1 MVLIIIFSLLLI
13 LTPFSSAYSV
23 SIKSGED
30 APDFMLGSV
39 KGDNVSLG
47 DYEGKIRVLIYW
59 RPNQKRSHLALKE
72 GKLFSDKFSNK
83 GVKIISLIA
92 KPDNMET
99 VMKIMEDYKIDFP
112 VLIDAERNVF
122 SGYGIRVYPTTI
134 VIDRKG
140 KVAFS
145 IPGHALNYKMKLDA
159 HLKYLLGEVN
169 REELADMLS
178 PRRESKDDSLLKALR
193 IYNLALKFTEAKLL
207 DQAIDTVKKA
217 IEIKPDFA
225 RPYILLG
232 FLLLSRDEADPAFE
246 QFKRALELDPQSHDA
261 KTGLGGSLILKGD
274 IDAAI
279 EILTEASVANPYSEM
294 TYYELGKAY
303 ELKGEESKSIEMYK
317 KALEKIIRNKVLP
330 SSIHK

>member
-1 MVLIIIFSLLLI
+1 MILIILFSLLLI
-13 LTPFSSAYSV
+13 FTPFTSAYSV
-23 SIKSGED
+23 HIKTGED
-30 APDFMLGSV
+30 APDFILSSV
-39 KGDNVSLG
+39 DGGFVSLS
-47 DYEGKIRVLIYW
+47 DYEGKIIVLIYW
-59 RPNQKRSHLALKE
+59 RPNQKRSHLALKD
-72 GKLFSDKFSNK
+72 GKLFSDTLKNK
-83 GVKIISLIA
+83 GVKIIGLIA

-99 VMKIMEDYKIDFP
+99 VMKIIDDLKIDFP
-112 VLIDAERNVF
+112 VLIDAERDVF

-145 IPGHALNYKMKLDA
+145 IPGHALNYKISLDA
-159 HLKYLLGEVN
+159 RLKYSLGEVD
-169 REELADMLS
+169 REELKNMLS
-178 PRRESKDDSLLKALR
+178 PSRESKDASLLKAVR
-193 IYNLALKFTEAKLL
+193 TYNLALKFTEAKLL
-207 DQAIDTVKKA
+207 DQAVDTVKRA

-225 RPYILLG
+225 RSHILLG
-232 FLLLSRDEADPAFE
+232 FLLLSQEKADDALE
-246 QFKRALELDPQSHDA
+246 QFKKALELDPQSHDA

-279 EILTEASVANPYSEM
+279 EILTEASIANPYSEM

-303 ELKGEESKSIEMYK
+303 ELKGEESKSMEMYK

>member
-1 MVLIIIFSLLLI
+1 MILIIIFSLLLI
-13 LTPFSSAYSV
+13 FTPFSAHSV
-23 SIKSGED
+23 HIKTGEV

-39 KGDNVSLG
+39 DGDNVSLG

-72 GKLFSDKFSNK
+72 GKLFSDTFRSK
-83 GVKIISLIA
+83 GVRIIGLIA

-99 VMKIMEDYKIDFP
+99 VLKIMEDYKIDFP
-112 VLIDAERNVF
+112 VLIDAERDVF
-122 SGYGIRVYPTTI
+122 SSYGIRVYPTTI

-145 IPGHALNYKMKLDA
+145 IPGHALNYKIKLDA
-159 HLKYLLGEVN
+159 HLKYLLGEVT
-169 REELADMLS
+169 REELKDMLS
-178 PRRESKDDSLLKALR
+178 LRRESKDVSLLKALR

-207 DQAIDTVKKA
+207 DQAVDTVKRS

-225 RPYILLG
+225 KPYILLG
-232 FLLLSRDEADPAFE
+232 FLLLSTDEADAALE
-246 QFKRALELDPQSHDA
+246 QFNKALQLDPQSHDA
-261 KTGLGGSLILKGD
+261 KTGLGGALILKGD

-279 EILTEASVANPYSEM
+279 EILIEASVANPYSEM

>member
-13 LTPFSSAYSV
+13 FTPFSSAHSV
-23 SIKSGED
+23 NIKTGED
-30 APDFMLGSV
+30 APDFTLRSV
-39 KGDNVSLG
+39 DGYFVSLSE
-47 DYEGKIRVLIYW
+47 YEGKIRVLIYW
-59 RPNQKRSHLALKE
+59 RPNQKRSHLALKD
-72 GKLFSDKFSNK
+72 GKLFSDTFRNK
-83 GVKIISLIA
+83 GVRIIGLIA

-99 VMKIMEDYKIDFP
+99 VMKIMEDYEIDFP
-112 VLIDAERNVF
+112 VLIDSARDVF

-134 VIDRKG
+134 VIDGEG
-140 KVAFS
+140 KVAYS
-145 IPGHALNYKMKLDA
+145 IPGHAINSKIRLEA
-159 HLKYLLGEVN
+159 HLKYLLGEVDE
-169 REELADMLS
+169 EELQDMLS
-178 PRRESKDDSLLKALR
+178 PRIELKDDSLLKALR
-193 IYNLALKFTEAKLL
+193 TYNLALKFTEAKLL
-207 DQAIDTVKKA
+207 DQAVDTVKRA

-225 RPYILLG
+225 KSYILLG
-232 FLLLSRDEADPAFE
+232 FLLLSRDEADAALE

-274 IDAAI
+274 LDAAI